1 MALTKSLHTVTAVAN
16 VARYVYTNNYYS
28 GITPETLAAK
38 SLAILGYTMSDYAS
52 DDPTIVKIVR
62 ECRIMVYAQASKRYA
77 A

>member
-16 VARYVYTNNYYS
+16 VARELDFSMAVRYDE
-28 GITPETLAAK
+28 PELLARRA
-38 SLAILGYTMSDYAS
+38 LLVLGYTMSDYAS

-62 ECRIMVYAQASKRYA
+62 ECRIIIGMRARVA